1 MVLNKGDMDGTG
13 NGAPNGEEMEIEE
26 LGPEEEEEG
35 EEEAQEELPTA
46 LHVVNVPDELFGDLA
61 VRNAFEGLFMAYS
74 DRASFSYLKSFRRAR
89 VYFPTSDDAARARV
103 ELHLKEFMEKEL
115 KVYFVQMEAPSRD
128 RDPHL
133 RPPTPEK
140 QFLISPPASPPVDWE
155 PITEQHHVNYDLL
168 SALAQL
174 SPGEPHE
181 LIPAEG
187 DKPSIVIHVCEDTPE
202 QRAMGLEKPR
212 IVQTRRPDVS
222 ES

>member
-1 MVLNKGDMDGTG
+1 MVLNKGDMDGTS
-13 NGAPNGEEMEIEE
+13 NGAPNGDEMETEEE
-26 LGPEEEEEG
+26 LGPDAEEEV
-35 EEEAQEELPTA
+35 QEELPTA
-46 LHVVNVPDELFGDLA
+46 LHVVNVPDELFGDLT

-74 DRASFSYLKSFRRAR
+74 HRASFSYLKSFRRAR
-89 VYFPTSDDAARARV
+89 VYFPTADEAARARV
-103 ELHLKEFMEKEL
+103 ELHHKDFMEKEL
-115 KVYFVQMEAPSRD
+115 KVYFVQMDPPS

-212 IVQTRRPDVS
+212 IVQTRRPDIPDIPDS
-222 ES
+222 